1 MVFEAHSSCLCHM
14 LTIPANGVAEGN
26 WTDAYTQ
33 AKALV
38 AKMTDYEKADITLGT
53 SSNKGCSGFTGS
65 VSRLNYPGI
74 CLNDAESGIRGGQ
87 LVNGYASQLSVGASW
102 NRTLA
107 YQRGLYIGREFKTK
121 GVNVALG
128 PVIGPIGRVA
138 KGGRNW
144 EGFSTDP
151 YLAGALVEPT
161 IRSMQQSVIACAK
174 HLIANEQ
181 ETNRSPFLFGF
192 IPGLG
197 NQSVSSN
204 IDDRTMH
211 ELYLWPWYDAVR
223 AEVGSV
229 MCSYNRINGS
239 HGCQNS
245 KVMNGLLKTELGFPG
260 FVVTD
265 WYAQHTGIASNKAG
279 LDMVMPSSMFLS
291 PLTLSLT
298 VLNGSVPSSRLNDE
312 AVRIVAAW
320 YRYAQLSNPG
330 LDGSASVDARKLE
343 AEDTIL
349 QSAVEGQVLVKN
361 INNALPLGKPRALN
375 LFGYDAI
382 AGMNKSSDGLTLGEQ
397 GLGNTQSYTD
407 GKPFTVLDFYLSS
420 AEVLPDP
427 HAGPTVALNGTL
439 LSGGGSGSI
448 TPNSSVPPYDA
459 FKQQA
464 ARDNT
469 TLYTDFNSSAP
480 DVVSPSSPCIVFI
493 NTQSSESW
501 DRSSLS
507 DGYSDDL
514 VLHVAS
520 QCRNTI
526 VSIHNA
532 GIRIVDAW
540 IDHPN
545 VTAVIYAHTPGQASG
560 TALVEV
566 MYGNKSPSG
575 RLPYTVAKQESDYGA
590 LLDPTFPTPQDPLY
604 SQSNF
609 TEGLNIDY
617 KHFISTG
624 IAPRFAFG
632 FGLTYSSFSYSS
644 LSIDNDASANTAS
657 LPPDAS
663 SGVAPQGG
671 LDSLYDIVATVSVTI
686 ANTGSVAAAEVPQ
699 LYVGIP
705 DSGQPM
711 VLRGFDKILL
721 QPGASGTSSFA
732 LRRRDLSIWDV
743 VAQQWR
749 LPSGDFDVYV
759 GKSVLDI
766 QLNGT
771 LTL

>member
-1 MVFEAHSSCLCHM
+1 
-14 LTIPANGVAEGN
+14 
-26 WTDAYTQ
+26 
-33 AKALV
+33 
-38 AKMTDYEKADITLGT
+38 MTAYEKADITLGT

-65 VSRLNYPGI
+65 VSRLGFPGI
-74 CLNDAESGIRGGQ
+74 CLNDAESGVRGGK

-107 YQRGLYIGREFKTK
+107 YQRGLHIGREFKAK

-144 EGFSTDP
+144 EGFSNDP
-151 YLAGALVEPT
+151 YLAGALVDPT
-161 IRSMQQSVIACAK
+161 IRSMQQSVIANAK
-174 HLIANEQ
+174 HLIGNEQ
-181 ETNRSPFLFGF
+181 ETNRSPFLQGF
-192 IPGLG
+192 IPGLA

-229 MCSYNRINGS
+229 MCSYNKINGS

-245 KVMNGLLKTELGFPG
+245 KVMNGLLKTELGFNG
-260 FVVTD
+260 FVVSD
-265 WYAQHTGIASNKAG
+265 WYAQHTGIASNNAG
-279 LDMVMPSSMFLS
+279 MDMVMPTSQFLN
-291 PLTLSLT
+291 PLSLSLA
-298 VLNGSVPSSRLNDE
+298 VLNGSVSSSRLNDE
-312 AVRIVAAW
+312 AVRIMAAW

-330 LDGSASVDARKLE
+330 LDGSASIDTRDPA
-343 AEDTIL
+343 AESAIL

-361 INNALPLGKPRALN
+361 INSALPLNKPRTLN
-375 LFGYDAI
+375 LFGFDAV
-382 AGMNKSSDGLTLGEQ
+382 GGQNESSDGLTLGEQ
-397 GLGNTQSYTD
+397 GLANTQAYTD
-407 GKPFTVLDFYLSS
+407 GRPFTILDFYLSS

-427 HAGPTVALNGTL
+427 HSGPTVALNGTL

-448 TPNSSVPPYDA
+448 TPNSSVPPCDA
-459 FKQQA
+459 FAKQA
-464 ARDNT
+464 AIDNV
-469 TLYTDFNSSAP
+469 TLHTDFASAAP
-480 DVVSPSSPCIVFI
+480 TVVSPNDPCIVFI

-501 DRSSLS
+501 DRSSLY
-507 DGYSDDL
+507 DTYSDNL

-520 QCRNTI
+520 QCSNTI

-540 IDHPN
+540 IDNPN

-560 TALVEV
+560 TALIEV
-566 MYGNKSPSG
+566 MYGKQSPSG

-590 LLDPTFPTPQDPLY
+590 LLDPTFPTEQDPLY

-617 KHFISTG
+617 KHFISQN

-632 FGLTYSSFSYSS
+632 FGLTYSNFSYSS
-644 LSIDNDASANTAS
+644 LSITENSGANTAP
-657 LPPDAS
+657 LPPDVTA
-663 SGVAPQGG
+663 GVAPQGG
-671 LDSLYDIVATVSVTI
+671 LASLYDIIATVSVKI
-686 ANTGSVAAAEVPQ
+686 SNTGPVAAAEVPQ

-705 DSGQPM
+705 GSGQSK
-711 VLRGFDKILL
+711 VLRGFDKQLL

-749 LPSGDFDVYV
+749 LPSGEFQVYL

-771 LTL
+771 LSL